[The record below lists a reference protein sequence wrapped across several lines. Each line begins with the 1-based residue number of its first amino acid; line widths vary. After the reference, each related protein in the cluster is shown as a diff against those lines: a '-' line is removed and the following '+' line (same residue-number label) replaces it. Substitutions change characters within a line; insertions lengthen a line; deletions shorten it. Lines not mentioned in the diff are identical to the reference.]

1 MIRKTA
7 DPTANHATATSAATH
22 GSGQVL
28 DLIAAL
34 PAAPV
39 PALAEAI
46 AGRRVVAHAEFDLDE
61 SLRYARR
68 FIVLLEGSAPRAAE
82 ASAAVVYTRADG
94 SAVELAVARCTEAK
108 LDEALGVDR
117 LIITECEGKRHEL
130 PFSRR
135 YRLEMSRF
143 HQRLQR
149 RIEHDEGH
157 DLHIP
162 TGEDDEPEDESEFDK
177 PKRKVLARLLEVAKP
192 YRGRIYIA
200 LALTV
205 ASAVLN
211 VLPAFLTKFVID
223 EAINPLTTV
232 GLSAQERASAL
243 LFWCSAYALAAFAM
257 FASYWGRLKTLSY
270 VGSHVAGD
278 LRDRVYR
285 HLHSLSMRYFGKHRV
300 GSLITRVTSDTDRL
314 WDFIV
319 FGSVDFIKNIL
330 MMFVA
335 AGFMFWAN
343 WQLAMI
349 ALIPLPFVA
358 TLTWWKSAVM
368 TRLFSRLWT
377 YWSRLT
383 AVVGDALPGVKVV
396 KAFASEARETAR
408 FARRNKEYTDDEY
421 AAVRV
426 WVNLQPVVEGTMMIS
441 RVIILVVGGWFI
453 ISAGDQ
459 PGNTFG
465 TLVMFLTVV
474 GFFHVAIQ
482 DLAQK
487 QRMVTRAATS
497 AQRVFEVLDTKP
509 EITSKPAALSPA
521 KIEGRVEFRD
531 VSFSYDGTKPILRH
545 VSLKVEPGQ
554 MVGLC
559 GHSGAGKS
567 TFVNL
572 ISRFY
577 DVSDG
582 SLMIDG
588 VDVRDYDLGWLRSH
602 VGVVLQDP
610 YLFYGTIADN
620 IRYGKPEAS
629 LAEVIESARAANA
642 HDFIVALPDG
652 YDTLV
657 GERGQS
663 LSGGERQ
670 RVSIARAILHNPKV
684 LVLDEATSSVDTK
697 TERQIQE
704 ALDRLME
711 GRTTFAI
718 AHRLSTLRNA
728 DLIVV
733 LDQGRI
739 VETGTHEQLL
749 AESEASTDGHY
760 AKLYKAQADIA
771 ADMLVEA

>member
-1 MIRKTA
+1 MIRKSVEIQQLNA
-7 DPTANHATATSAATH
+7 DQHN
-22 GSGQVL
+22 VL
-28 DLIAAL
+28 ADL

-39 PALAEAI
+39 PQLADAI
-46 AGRRVVAHAEFDLDE
+46 TGRRVVAHAEFDLDE
-61 SLRYARR
+61 TLRYARR
-68 FIVLLEGSAPRAAE
+68 FVVLVEGSIPRAAE
-82 ASAAVVYTRADG
+82 ADAAVVYTRADG
-94 SAVELAVARCTEAK
+94 STVEVAVADLAEAQLK
-108 LDEALGVDR
+108 EALGLDR
-117 LIITECEGKRHEL
+117 LILLGRDGSRHEL

-135 YRLEMSRF
+135 FRLEMSRF
-143 HQRLQR
+143 HQRLSK
-149 RIEHDEGH
+149 RIEHDAGP
-157 DLHIP
+157 DLTIP
-162 TGEDDEPEDESEFDK
+162 TGEDDPDDESEFDT
-177 PKRKVLARLLEVAKP
+177 PKRKVLMRLLEVAQP
-192 YRGRIYIA
+192 YRGRIAIA
-200 LALTV
+200 LGLTV
-205 ASAVLN
+205 ASSVLN
-211 VLPAFLTKFVID
+211 VLPAFLTMFVID
-223 EAINPLTTV
+223 QAVNPMTTAGMSV
-232 GLSAQERASAL
+232 EQRLWNLG
-243 LFWCSAYALAAFAM
+243 FWVSLYTLAAFAM
-257 FASYWGRLKTLSY
+257 FLSYWGRLKTLSY

-278 LRDRVYR
+278 LRDKVYR

-319 FGSVDFIKNIL
+319 FGSVDFIKNVL
-330 MMFVA
+330 MMVA
-335 AGFMFWAN
+335 AAALMAWAD
-343 WQLAMI
+343 WRLALI
-349 ALIPLPFVA
+349 ALSPVPFVA
-358 TLTWWKSAVM
+358 VLTWWKSQVM
-368 TRLFSRLWT
+368 TRLFGRLWT

-383 AVVGDALPGVKVV
+383 AVVGDAIPGVKVV
-396 KAFASEARETAR
+396 KAFASEEREVSR
-408 FARRNKEYTDDEY
+408 FARRNSEFTNDEY
-421 AAVRV
+421 SAVRV

-441 RVIILVVGGWFI
+441 RIIILIAGGWFI
-453 ISAGDQ
+453 IRAGDSAGS
-459 PGNTFG
+459 TTLG
-465 TLVMFLTVV
+465 TLVMFLSIV
-474 GFFHVAIQ
+474 GFFHMAIQ

-497 AQRVFEVLDTKP
+497 AQRVFEVLDTRP
-509 EITSKPAALSPA
+509 EITSKSGALTPA
-521 KIEGRVEFRD
+521 KIEGSVEFRD
-531 VSFSYDGTKPILRH
+531 VSFSYDGTKPVLRLI
-545 VSLKVEPGQ
+545 SLKVAPGQ

-582 SLMIDG
+582 ALLIDG
-588 VDVRDYDLGWLRSH
+588 VDVRDYDLQWLRSH

-629 LAEVIESARAANA
+629 PAEVIESARAANA

-704 ALDRLME
+704 ALDRLMA

-728 DLIVV
+728 NLIVV
-733 LDQGRI
+733 LDQGRV
-739 VETGTHEQLL
+739 VETGTHEELL
-749 AESEASTDGHY
+749 ASSAEDADGHY
-760 AKLYKAQADIA
+760 ARLYKAQADIA

>member
-1 MIRKTA
+1 MIRKIVDSDSNH
-7 DPTANHATATSAATH
+7 DPQA
-22 GSGQVL
+22 Q
-28 DLIAAL
+28 DLLAQL
-34 PAAPV
+34 PAAPI
-39 PALAEAI
+39 PQLAEAI
-46 AGRRVVAHAEFDLDE
+46 AGRRVVADAEFDLDE
-61 SLRYARR
+61 SLRYAKR
-68 FIVLLEGSAPRAAE
+68 FVVLVEGFEPRGAE
-82 ASAAVVYTRADG
+82 ADAAVVYTRANG
-94 SAVELAVARCTEAK
+94 STQELRVPMLAEAR
-108 LDEALGVDR
+108 LDEALGLDR
-117 LIITECEGKRHEL
+117 LILVERAGARHEL

-135 YRLEMSRF
+135 HRLEMSRF
-143 HQRLQR
+143 HQRLSK
-149 RIEHDEGH
+149 RIDGDGGP
-157 DLHIP
+157 DLAIP
-162 TGEDDEPEDESEFDK
+162 MGEDDPEDESEFDT
-177 PKRKVLARLLEVAKP
+177 PRRRVLLRLLEVARP
-192 YRGRIYIA
+192 YRARLLGA
-200 LALTV
+200 LALNV
-205 ASAVLN
+205 ASAILN
-211 VLPAFLTKFVID
+211 VLPAFLTMFVID
-223 EAINPLTTV
+223 SAVNPQTTAGMTADERV
-232 GLSAQERASAL
+232 GAL
-243 LFWCSAYALAAFAM
+243 LFWTGIYALAALAM
-257 FASYWGRLKTLSY
+257 FVSYWGRLRLLSY

-278 LRDRVYR
+278 LRDKVYR

-319 FGSVDFIKNIL
+319 FGSVDFIKNVL
-330 MMFVA
+330 MMVA
-335 AGFMFWAN
+335 AASLMAWAD
-343 WQLAMI
+343 WRLALI
-349 ALIPLPFVA
+349 ALSPVPFVA
-358 TLTWWKSAVM
+358 VLTWWKSNVM
-368 TRLFSRLWT
+368 TRLFGRLWT

-383 AVVGDALPGVKVV
+383 AVVGDAIPGVKVV
-396 KAFASEARETAR
+396 KAFAGEGREVDR
-408 FARRNKEYTDDEY
+408 FARRNREFTDDEY
-421 AAVRV
+421 RAIKV
-426 WVNLQPVVEGTMMIS
+426 WVNLQPIVEGTMMLS
-441 RVIILVVGGWFI
+441 RVIILVAGGWFI
-453 ISAGDQ
+453 IRGSAG
-459 PGNTFG
+459 GEAATGTTLG
-465 TLVMFLTVV
+465 TLVMFLSIV
-474 GFFHVAIQ
+474 GFFHMAIQ
-482 DLAQK
+482 DMAQK

-497 AQRVFEVLDTKP
+497 AQRVFEVLDTRP
-509 EITSKPAALSPA
+509 EITSKPDAVLP
-521 KIEGRVEFRD
+521 GRIDGSVEFRD
-531 VSFSYDGTKPILRH
+531 VSFSYDGTKPVLRH
-545 VSLKVEPGQ
+545 VSLKVAPGQ

-572 ISRFY
+572 ISRFF

-582 SLMIDG
+582 ALLIDG
-588 VDVRDYDLGWLRSH
+588 VDVRDYDLAWLRGN

-629 LAEVIESARAANA
+629 LAEVIEAARAANA

-704 ALDRLME
+704 ALDRLMQ

-739 VETGTHEQLL
+739 VETGTHDQLL
-749 AESEASTDGHY
+749 ALSDEDGEGHY